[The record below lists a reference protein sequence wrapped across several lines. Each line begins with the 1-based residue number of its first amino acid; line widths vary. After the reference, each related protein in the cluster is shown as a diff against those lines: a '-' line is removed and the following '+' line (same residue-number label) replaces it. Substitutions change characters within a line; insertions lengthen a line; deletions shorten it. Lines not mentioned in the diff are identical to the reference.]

1 MRRRVYTFDFDG
13 TLTTRDTLL
22 LFIRF
27 VCGWWGLVGVLVRY
41 APLLVLM
48 KLKLYPNWRV
58 KQKVFSSCFGG
69 MTVERFNDYCRLFA
83 EKYRCGVLRPAG
95 MEDVRRALGE
105 GAVVMIVSASVDNW
119 VRPFFNDVLPVSFV
133 QQNLLVLGTQV
144 EAADGR
150 LTGRFMGRNC
160 YGAEKV
166 CRISAVLPAPRE
178 DCYIVAFGDSRG
190 DREMLQ
196 YADEAHYRPFRS

>member
-1 MRRRVYTFDFDG
+1 MRCRVYTFEFDG

-27 VCGWWGLVGVLVRY
+27 VCGRWSLVGVLMRY

-48 KLKLYPNWRV
+48 KLKLYANWRV
-58 KQKVFSSCFGG
+58 KQKVFSRCFGG

-83 EKYRCGVLRPAG
+83 EKYRCGVLRPDGVEA
-95 MEDVRRALGE
+95 VRQALGE

-119 VRPFFNDVLPVSFV
+119 VRPFFNDVLPSSSG
-133 QQNLLVLGTQV
+133 QGTLLVLGTQV
-144 EAADGR
+144 EAKDGH
-150 LTGRFMGRNC
+150 LTGQFMGHNC

-166 CRISAVLPAPRE
+166 RRISVMLPAPRE

-196 YADEAHYRPFRS
+196 YADEAHYKPFRR

>member
-1 MRRRVYTFDFDG
+1 M
-13 TLTTRDTLL
+13 
-22 LFIRF
+22 
-27 VCGWWGLVGVLVRY
+27 RY

-48 KLKLYPNWRV
+48 KFKLYPHWRV
-58 KQKVFSSCFGG
+58 KQKVFSRCFGG
-69 MTVERFNDYCRLFA
+69 ITVERFNDYCRLFA
-83 EKYRCGVLRPAG
+83 EKYRSTVLRPAG
-95 MEDVRRALGE
+95 MEAVWQALGE

-119 VRPFFNDVLPVSFV
+119 VRPFFNDVLPSSSG
-133 QQNLLVLGTQV
+133 QGTLLVLGTQV

-150 LTGRFMGRNC
+150 LTVRFMGRNC

-166 CRISAVLPAPRE
+166 CRISAMLPALRE